1 MRSTWLV
8 TGGAGYIGAHV
19 VRALIE
25 AGHDVVVLDD
35 LSAGDA
41 HTLPAGVPLVT
52 GTVTDEAFVQRA
64 LREHRVDG
72 VMHLAARKSVP
83 DSMSDP
89 GHYYRENVSGM
100 VALLEAMV
108 ATGTRHLVL
117 TSSAAVYGESA
128 HGVVEETAP
137 LQPINPYGETKLA
150 CEWLARDFAR
160 AHGLRVTSLRYMNV
174 AGALEPALRDRT
186 RSGLV
191 PLVVDAVAVGRR
203 PRVFGLEHGTA
214 DGSCVRDYVH
224 VADIARAHVLAGE
237 ALLAGSCGEVY
248 NLGSGRGSSVL
259 EVIEAVGRRAGLEV
273 GYDVEPARPGDP
285 AEVVAAIDRA
295 RADLGWKPE
304 HDLAETVASEWD
316 ALPVEAAEIVPAEPV
331 PADRGKV
338 VVVTASVGAGHNGA
352 AREWATRLTGAG
364 YRVEVH
370 DFLDVLPAR
379 IGSVMNRAYELIL
392 RWTPWLYELI
402 YRSFERRSGADAAS
416 RLLLAHFRGRLAAL
430 IDDDTVAVMSTYPLA
445 SQMLGQLRRDGT
457 LHVPAATFLTD
468 SSVHRLWVSKD
479 VDAHFVLHQ
488 VAADQAVRVGGRGV
502 TVSGP
507 LVPDRFRP
515 AEPGEQVAARALFEL
530 PAQGRLA
537 LLVAGSWGVGDV
549 HKTAE
554 DLRRTGAAIPVVVCG
569 RNEQLR
575 GELEASGV
583 LALGWVSEM
592 PTLLRAVDVLIENA
606 GGLSSLEAMATG
618 LPVITYRPIP
628 GHGRTNAAALEAAGV
643 SRYVRRGADLGPAL
657 EELLSSPAGA
667 AQIEH
672 ARRLFDPEPVAAF
685 EQVLTHRSQ
694 VADELAERRTRLAA
708 RTPAASRA
716 RRWTARAAVAGA
728 VAACLAFLATTGA
741 DFAVAQGLDSIR
753 PGKTGQSYLV
763 VHPGPATVL
772 DARAIGRLKAT
783 GAAVAVDGTFLR
795 ERPDAVR
802 MLALAGIPLLNAGTG
817 PSYRSSFLGSRS
829 AIQSTAQRIDAV
841 TGVRPAVYLSTHD
854 LDIAEVALAAGID
867 ERIVV
872 PTTVVTPSSGRLLAN
887 SIVLVECAGP
897 QVTCRLP
904 QLLDDLQHRAS
915 SRGFR
920 LGRLKGVT
928 R

>member
-1 MRSTWLV
+1 MRTTWLV

-19 VRALIE
+19 VRALLE
-25 AGHDVVVLDD
+25 DGHEVVVLDD
-35 LSAGDA
+35 LSAGDPRA
-41 HTLPAGVPLVT
+41 LPVGVPLVE
-52 GTVTDEAFVQRA
+52 GTVTDRA
-64 LREHRVDG
+64 VVERVLRDHVVDG

-100 VALLEAMV
+100 MALLDAMV

-174 AGALEPALRDRT
+174 AGAAEPGLRDRT
-186 RSGLV
+186 RTGLV
-191 PLVVDAVAVGRR
+191 PLVVDAVAAGRK
-203 PRVFGLEHGTA
+203 PRVFGLHHGTA
-214 DGSCVRDYVH
+214 DGSCVRDFIH

-237 ALLAGSCGEVY
+237 ALLAGTCGEVY
-248 NLGSGRGSSVL
+248 NLGSGQGSSVL
-259 EVIEAVGRRAGLEV
+259 EVIEAVGRHAGAPV
-273 GYDVEPARPGDP
+273 AYDVEPARAGDP
-285 AEVVAAIDRA
+285 AEVVASIDRVVA
-295 RADLGWKPE
+295 ELGWKPE
-304 HDLAETVASEWD
+304 HDLAATVASEWD
-316 ALPVEAAEIVPAEPV
+316 ALPAALPAVEAAPAALVPA
-331 PADRGKV
+331 ARGKV

-352 AREWATRLTGAG
+352 AREWASRLTAAG

-379 IGSVMNRAYELIL
+379 IGSVMNRAYEFIL
-392 RWTPWLYELI
+392 HWVPWLYEVI

-430 IDDDTVAVMSTYPLA
+430 IDDETVAVLSTYPLA

-479 VDAHFVLHQ
+479 VDAHFALHQ
-488 VAADQAVRVGGRGV
+488 VAADQAVRVGGKGV
-502 TVSGP
+502 AVSGP

-515 AEPGEQVAARALFEL
+515 AEPGEQAAARAAFGL
-530 PAQGRLA
+530 PEQGRLA

-549 HKTAE
+549 NKTAG
-554 DLRRTGAAIPVVVCG
+554 DLLATGAAVPVVVCG

-575 GELEASGV
+575 EELERAGV

-618 LPVITYRPIP
+618 LPVVTYRPIP

-643 SRYVRRGADLGPAL
+643 SRFVRRTSDLGAAL
-657 EELLSSPAGA
+657 DELLSSPAGP
-667 AQIEH
+667 AQT
-672 ARRLFDPEPVAAF
+672 ARALALFEAEPVQAF
-685 EQVLTHRSQ
+685 EQALAQVSAGQVAEQGAGQVLTLR
-694 VADELAERRTRLAA
+694 AT
-708 RTPAASRA
+708 RA
-716 RRWTARAAVAGA
+716 RRWGGRALVAA
-728 VAACLAFLATTGA
+728 AAAACLAFLATTGA

-753 PGKTGQSYLV
+753 AGKTGQSYLV
-763 VHPGPATVL
+763 VHPGLDTVL
-772 DARAIGRLKAT
+772 DAGAIGRLRAT

-795 ERPDAVR
+795 QRPDAVK
-802 MLALAGIPLLNAGTG
+802 ALAHAGVPLLNAGSG
-817 PSYRSSFLGSRS
+817 PSYRGSFLGRPG
-829 AIQSTAQRIDAV
+829 AIQSTARRIKDV
-841 TGVRPAVYLSTHD
+841 SGVRPAVYLSSHD
-854 LDIAEVALAAGID
+854 LDIASLALAAGID

-872 PTTVVTPSSGRLLAN
+872 PNAVLTPASGRLRVN
-887 SIVLVECAGP
+887 SIVLVECAQP
-897 QVTCRLP
+897 ATPCRLP
-904 QLLDDLQHRAS
+904 QLLDDLQHRAAAQ
-915 SRGFR
+915 GFR
-920 LGRLKGVT
+920 LAPLKGAG